1 MGQVQDKVA
10 ILTGAGD
17 GIGRSMA
24 VLFAREGAK
33 LALAGR
39 RREALEETARLAPGE
54 TLIVPTDVTKEED
67 CISLVRETVTRFG
80 CVDILLNNAAQPG
93 KDHYLWEQTLENW
106 NNTIAVDVTGPMLLT
121 RESLKQS
128 MLERRS
134 GVIVNFSSF
143 AAWNG
148 AQRKSH
154 YSVAKS
160 GLRLLTKVTA
170 MEAGPHGIRCN
181 CLVPGATTT
190 DLLKRFFER
199 IAKEQGVEAE
209 VLEQRAAEA
218 TALKKLN
225 GPEQIA
231 SWALFLCTDAASGM
245 TGQSLTVDAGVVMVG

>member
-1 MGQVQDKVA
+1 MGSVQDKVVV
-10 ILTGAGD
+10 LTGAGD
-17 GIGRSMA
+17 GIGREMA
-24 VLFAREGAK
+24 ELFSAEGAK
-33 LALAGR
+33 LVLAGR
-39 RREALEETARLAPGE
+39 RPEPLGETAKLLKGDY
-54 TLIVPTDVTKEED
+54 LIVPTDVTDETQ
-67 CISLVRETVTRFG
+67 CIDLIAKAVEKFG
-80 CVDILLNNAAQPG
+80 HVDILLNNAAQPG

-121 RESLKQS
+121 REALKQS
-128 MLERRS
+128 MLERKS
-134 GVIVNFSSF
+134 GVIVNFSSY

-170 MEAGPHGIRCN
+170 MEAGPYGIRCN

-199 IAKEQGVEAE
+199 IGGEQGVEPS
-209 VLEQRAAEA
+209 VIEQRAADA

-225 GPEQIA
+225 SPDQIA
-231 SWALFLCTDAASGM
+231 TWALFLCTDAASGM
-245 TGQSLTVDAGVVMVG
+245 TGQSLTVDAGAVMIG